1 MVWVALEHYIQHST
15 SINIQPCQDHSD
27 HRLRILNKRCE
38 EHVKDQGVD
47 TNTWLIRSIEIRIFF
62 DLTYEWHTSGLLW
75 TPWYTLL
82 DWLHRI
88 AKTLG
93 TDPAMTISS
102 VSWAQQATLRQHV
115 LLIFGWK
122 FPSNNQRIS
131 TAKTWGMLSHHD
143 GLRPSWPL
151 PDGRPG
157 RSSERPFCF
166 SWKESH

>member
-1 MVWVALEHYIQHST
+1 M
-15 SINIQPCQDHSD
+15 
-27 HRLRILNKRCE
+27 
-38 EHVKDQGVD
+38 D

-62 DLTYEWHTSGLLW
+62 DLAYEWHTSGLLW

-166 SWKESH
+166 SWESFVVGARKPSLEEKEKAEKTFEVIENFGILSWLT